1 MSWLALW
8 STWWNR
14 KSKRD
19 WALLQTPS
27 GLASWP
33 LSIVMALR
41 SASMAMWPAAN
52 WAVGRVRTHTLMV
65 LPMLSPL
72 GFYAA
77 FCVPRG
83 EGCPRLAA
91 FLLGAPLLSM
101 RYIFS
106 LGKGILTRDQSEPTA
121 RLDVTP

>member
-77 FCVPRG
+77 FCVRAPVKVARG
-83 EGCPRLAA
+83 SQRSYWRSAA
-91 FLLGAPLLSM
+91 EYRM
-101 RYIFS
+101 RYLF
-106 LGKGILTRDQSEPTA
+106 
-121 RLDVTP
+121 